1 MLVMFNGL
9 KVIKSIDS
17 SDSPV
22 EHVPEELCEEGE
34 PELGGDVCDVLDV
47 GDLQLLLDG
56 ERVQEVAAEDD
67 RVGRGVH
74 RVDPPV
80 DEVGEE

>member
-1 MLVMFNGL
+1 MG
-9 KVIKSIDS
+9 
-17 SDSPV
+17 
-22 EHVPEELCEEGE
+22 
-34 PELGGDVCDVLDV
+34 DVLDV

-56 ERVQEVAAEDD
+56 ERVEEVAAEHD

-80 DEVGEE
+80 DGTTSAINHGQRTVTIQVSAKAFRLTSGA